1 MATRSPQGVPLA
13 LNCIGRLATL
23 GCLLALAAG
32 PALAEEIPDARK
44 SGADLVRERQLEKQS
59 DEGRSTGSYW
69 SSFEMARAGRCTE
82 AMPELRKLARLGRG
96 YESAQ
101 HVYGRCLI
109 ETGQRDEGLRWVS
122 QAADAGLADAQATHL
137 QFYLEDGPSYMP
149 HETAAM
155 WLYLYQSNPLRLSIG
170 AQNRLDEATIATLRQ
185 RIPRTDY
192 LAGIGRARNW
202 TPTFANQGT
211 HSTP

>member
-1 MATRSPQGVPLA
+1 MATKLPKGIPHTLTRFGKAAVLA
-13 LNCIGRLATL
+13 
-23 GCLLALAAG
+23 CLLA
-32 PALAEEIPDARK
+32 PAVGNARAEDIPDARK

-69 SSFEMARAGRCTE
+69 SPFEMARAGRCTE

-109 ETGQRDEGLRWVS
+109 ETGEREDGLRWVS

-137 QFYLEDGPSYMP
+137 QFYLQDGSSYMS

-170 AQNRLDEATIATLRQ
+170 AQNRLDEETITTLRQ

-192 LAGIGRARNW
+192 LAGIGKARNW
-202 TPTFANQGT
+202 TPTFADQGAP
-211 HSTP
+211 STP